1 MRNASLEDQARSD
14 ATKAAN
20 AAHAGKT
27 DADRAADTRA
37 ANAAHAGKSDRDRA
51 ADTRAANAGSD
62 IVKSHSSNSPAV
74 ASTPSSG
81 NPSTKGG
88 PSWTQI
94 STVIAGD
101 DFYGCTRVF
110 KAPPAGQSFAV
121 VTPVSDWSD
130 GKSSSGSA
138 AAAVTHAF
146 KLSDATSGGA
156 TKVKIQFGMVNGIT
170 PGGMGDPSETSLTLS
185 VGSSGY
191 VVLAVSTGLSGVA
204 TSASIS
210 ISSSIPSDSS
220 SSGHIAL
227 GYATKNTGPTSVTCS
242 QSVSGSLWHQQCGAT
257 THLFGSV

>member
-1 MRNASLEDQARSD
+1 MRNASLDDQARAD

-37 ANAAHAGKSDRDRA
+37 ANAVHAGKSDRDRA

-62 IVKSHSSNSPAV
+62 TVKSHSSNVPAV

-81 NPSTKGG
+81 NPATKGG

-110 KAPPAGQSFAV
+110 KAPPAGQNFAV

-130 GKSSSGSA
+130 GKSSSGSGT
-138 AAAVTHAF
+138 AAVTHAF

-156 TKVKIQFGMVNGIT
+156 TKVKIQFGMVNSIT
-170 PGGMGDPSETSLTLS
+170 PGGMGGSPPDLTLS

-191 VVLAVSTGLSGVA
+191 VVLAVSINLSGVA

-210 ISSSIPSDSS
+210 IAGSIPSDSS
-220 SSGHIAL
+220 SSAHIAL
-227 GYATKNTGPTSVTCS
+227 GYVTRSSTSVTCS
-242 QSVSGSLWHQQCGAT
+242 QSVSSSLWHQMCGGT

>member
-1 MRNASLEDQARSD
+1 MRRASLDDQARTD

-20 AAHAGKT
+20 AANAGKT

-37 ANAAHAGKSDRDRA
+37 ANAVHAGKSDRDRA
-51 ADTRAANAGSD
+51 ADTRAANTGSD
-62 IVKSHSSNSPAV
+62 TVKNHSSNVPVV

-130 GKSSSGSA
+130 GKSSSGSGT
-138 AAAVTHAF
+138 AAVTHAF

-170 PGGMGDPSETSLTLS
+170 PGGMGDPSETSLTLT

-191 VVLAVSTGLSGVA
+191 VVLAVSTNLSGVA

-210 ISSSIPSDSS
+210 IASSIPSDSP

-227 GYATKNTGPTSVTCS
+227 GYVTRNSTSVGCS
-242 QSVSGSLWHQQCGAT
+242 QSVSGSLWHQMCGPVL
-257 THLFGSV
+257 HLFGSV